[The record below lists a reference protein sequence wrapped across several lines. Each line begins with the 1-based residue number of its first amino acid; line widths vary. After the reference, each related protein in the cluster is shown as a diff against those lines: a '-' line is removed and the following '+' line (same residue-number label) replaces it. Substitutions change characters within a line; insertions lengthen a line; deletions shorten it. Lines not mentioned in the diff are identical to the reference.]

1 MLHCHHQ
8 PGFTSIPIRSNN
20 RMPPR
25 HIGSGGPRVCRREGI
40 LPCSHL
46 LELEIGPTG
55 IALQSLDVA
64 VHFWSSTT
72 ASGDFGADCPLENRD
87 SGAAS
92 GKLGKP
98 NLRYQI
104 SHFCSIWNRLQSL
117 ESGLPTIYNAC
128 VYIYIH
134 TCMYIYKHNVYIY
147 IYNTHIY
154 IYDSIIYTCVYDHCL
169 TVSS

>member
-1 MLHCHHQ
+1 
-8 PGFTSIPIRSNN
+8 
-20 RMPPR
+20 MPPR
-25 HIGSGGPRVCRREGI
+25 HIGSGGPRVVGGRAFC
-40 LPCSHL
+40 LVSHL
-46 LELEIGPTG
+46 LGLEIGPTG

-64 VHFWSSTT
+64 VHLSSTT

-117 ESGLPTIYNAC
+117 ESGLPTIYN
-128 VYIYIH
+128 IH
-134 TCMYIYKHNVYIY
+134 IYIY
-147 IYNTHIY
+147 IYIY
-154 IYDSIIYTCVYDHCL
+154 ACFICPVLRFLNVFL
-169 TVSS
+169 TSLL